1 MKIRVWQFLTNR
13 YYVNSQN
20 TIISLDFWTEIYLIL
35 YPSLEYLTT
44 HFIIVS
50 VRKNQSMKEGFWLL
64 DLFFRTDMMRE
75 ADFVSSCLFILIME
89 LISILCKFSARK
101 WSSQI
106 KLWKGDSAQ
115 LEIINESII
124 CHNDELSSTM
134 SWVDLLLKDSE
145 LFILFAENSQ
155 ILLKISG
162 IPILFTFMHL
172 VAHNRLINNQLNSS
186 SNSTYHCGR

>member
-1 MKIRVWQFLTNR
+1 MN
-13 YYVNSQN
+13 
-20 TIISLDFWTEIYLIL
+20 
-35 YPSLEYLTT
+35 PSLEYLTT

-172 VAHNRLINNQLNSS
+172 VAHNRSINNQLNSS